1 MWLIVGQTA
10 VFGVGAGVG
19 AGVRA
24 GLALG
29 GGEAD
34 PGAVVLVVGLGSVDG
49 VSVGVPEGVATWLG
63 VEPADSVGEP
73 LPCAVNA
80 SRFRD
85 TRPIPTSITTI
96 VEAIS
101 TLPMRRRLVTGDPFN
116 GAATDAQACM
126 FDIRHENQMR
136 CSALP
141 SDRPDPADHPRVWQ
155 DSGRPEPPG
164 PPIGIGM
171 VTVVGRSGRW

>member
-1 MWLIVGQTA
+1 MWLIVGQAA

-19 AGVRA
+19 AGVRP

-29 GGEAD
+29 GGEAA
-34 PGAVVLVVGLGSVDG
+34 PGAVVLVAGLGSLDG
-49 VSVGVPEGVATWLG
+49 VPVGVPEGVAIWLG
-63 VEPADSVGEP
+63 VEPADSVGEL
-73 LPCAVNA
+73 LPCAVSA
-80 SRFRD
+80 SRFLD
-85 TRPIPTSITTI
+85 TRLIPTSMTTI

-101 TLPMRRRLVTGDPFN
+101 TLPTRRRLVTGDPFS
-116 GAATDAQACM
+116 GAAADARASM

-136 CSALP
+136 WASLR
-141 SDRPDPADHPRVWQ
+141 SDSVDPANRARVWQ